1 MLQDSHWLCHS
12 EDGLKLMEYTQEGAA
27 KSISIF
33 LIVQGLNQQHETV
46 SIKNPQSNSFL
57 VNENGQ
63 LKYKK

>member
-1 MLQDSHWLCHS
+1 
-12 EDGLKLMEYTQEGAA
+12 MEYTQEGAA